1 MCFLLR
7 GSSDS
12 EWTHWGIRRVGG
24 RGEILGSWHLGWCRL
39 QEVDVVVTANVG
51 GEHAHSCCRG
61 SRSQVRIYLSRSLE
75 PLSVPPAQLPPASLC
90 KLQLLLPR
98 CGCAASH
105 QIAPASA
112 LPLAFRSRVACA
124 GPRVLR
130 LSATAP
136 TDRAMLRPPAPH
148 GRVHRVLHTCT
159 EEDFQLRLPPPK
171 SFRAASPFFP
181 DEAVLPQLNGENPT
195 SPNGKQHR
203 FGLLSILEADIGCS
217 L

>member
-12 EWTHWGIRRVGG
+12 EWTHRGIRRVDG
-24 RGEILGSWHLGWCRL
+24 RGEILGSRHLGLCRL

-124 GPRVLR
+124 GPRVLWLSAPSLR
-130 LSATAP
+130 LSPHRQSRAP
-136 TDRAMLRPPAPH
+136 AAGPAREGAQSVAHLH
-148 GRVHRVLHTCT
+148 GGGFPAAL
-159 EEDFQLRLPPPK
+159 
-171 SFRAASPFFP
+171 AASQ
-181 DEAVLPQLNGENPT
+181 V
-195 SPNGKQHR
+195 
-203 FGLLSILEADIGCS
+203 I
-217 L
+217 